1 MESRKEVYDMSK
13 TRTVQKLDH
22 NRGDQLIGD
31 VQLYTTE
38 SSCKNVFRVTA
49 DVHNSFDSLINDN
62 TTLEASKC
70 TKPAFVSKLSLT
82 KRRAAKLQDS
92 KNNSTI
98 QVTTTSSADVR
109 TYVERTKVS
118 TTQLLDPQ
126 DTASIQSPTQQ
137 PAEHID
143 EIEILSPLNVDPTNQ
158 CNRITPLNIDD
169 SVSGESANIKP
180 THQCPVQQSNNSF
193 PRVKRPLGRK
203 TLNVWSKKHRS
214 ASVVTPTKDSR
225 DSITTK
231 SSNSHKYD
239 NRSDNWYTWYTCETD
254 FWYKLRE
261 EVQTAITEISILLGS
276 SCKDEILTKGI
287 PLSNKLYITNKIFGR
302 GLQLLPHDTV
312 SNLDLSTS
320 ACNPVPTD
328 HARDLLLWLLKQCRF
343 WYDLRSVTDT
353 VLDEFQRLETL
364 TDEKMKATAALGLKN
379 IYIKQVFP

>member
-1 MESRKEVYDMSK
+1 M
-13 TRTVQKLDH
+13 
-22 NRGDQLIGD
+22 I
-31 VQLYTTE
+31 
-38 SSCKNVFRVTA
+38 SSLVMY
-49 DVHNSFDSLINDN
+49 SY
-62 TTLEASKC
+62 
-70 TKPAFVSKLSLT
+70 
-82 KRRAAKLQDS
+82 DS

-98 QVTTTSSADVR
+98 QVTTSSADVS

-137 PAEHID
+137 PSEHID
-143 EIEILSPLNVDPTNQ
+143 EIEILPPLNVDPTNQ
-158 CNRITPLNIDD
+158 CNRQTPLNIDD

-180 THQCPVQQSNNSF
+180 THQCPVQQSNHSF
-193 PRVKRPLGRK
+193 PRVKRPLVRK
-203 TLNVWSKKHRS
+203 TLNVWSKKHRP
-214 ASVVTPTKDSR
+214 ASVVTPTIDSR

-239 NRSDNWYTWYTCETD
+239 NRSDKLNTWYTCETD
-254 FWYKLRE
+254 FWYELRE

-276 SCKDEILTKGI
+276 SCEDEILTKGI

-328 HARDLLLWLLKQCRF
+328 HARDLLLWLLQQCRF

-353 VLDEFQRLETL
+353 VLDEFQRLVTL
-364 TDEKMKATAALGLKN
+364 TDEKMKAAAALGLKN
-379 IYIKQVFP
+379 MYAASSKFFRRGLRLLTGQGLKNKRVSRPYLRPNVNQRTKVVKKL